1 MDIISGI
8 LGIVLVL
15 ATPAIVV
22 GGVAALI
29 GRAVGARPIRVF
41 WIAFVITVAL
51 KIILVGLCIAAFSN
65 AYGISYGI
73 AWWAP

>member
-1 MDIISGI
+1 MDLVSGI
-8 LGIVLVL
+8 LGIVLFL

-29 GRAVGARPIRVF
+29 GKAAGARPVRVF

-51 KIILVGLCIAAFSN
+51 EIILIGLCFAALSDV
-65 AYGISYGI
+65 G
-73 AWWAP
+73 

>member
-1 MDIISGI
+1 MDLVSGI
-8 LGIVLVL
+8 LGILLFL

-29 GRAVGARPIRVF
+29 GKAAGARPVRVF

-51 KIILVGLCIAAFSN
+51 EIILIGLCFAALSDV
-65 AYGISYGI
+65 G
-73 AWWAP
+73 

>member
-1 MDIISGI
+1 MEVLSGI

-15 ATPAIVV
+15 GIPAVVV

-29 GRAVGARPIRVF
+29 GKAAGARPIKVF

-51 KIILVGLCIAAFSN
+51 EIILVGLCIAAFSN
-65 AYGISYGI
+65 AYGDTS
-73 AWWAP
+73 WAP